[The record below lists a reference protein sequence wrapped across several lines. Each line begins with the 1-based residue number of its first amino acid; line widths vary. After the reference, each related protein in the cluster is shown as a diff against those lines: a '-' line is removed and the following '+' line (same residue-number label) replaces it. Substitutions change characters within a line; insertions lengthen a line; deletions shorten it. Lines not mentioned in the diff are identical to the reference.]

1 MKSSVTL
8 TSDWSSLRGARL
20 GRRREAFSLVEL
32 LVVIAVLAILLGL
45 VFKGGGSMLTKG
57 KANDTE
63 ALLQNLDQAITA
75 YKSEVVTQ
83 TDIPNADA
91 LFRGSPPDAV
101 YVFDKG
107 GTTVAGCDIAM
118 GRGDPGSSNPWIPA
132 GLDDGRDAGGKL
144 SSPAAPRHGD
154 VRALVLAM
162 RLRSPKASAILDQ
175 IDARFLVPGR
185 ADGVFF
191 DPGDGSAPIPLDYY
205 VDAWGTPIEY
215 YSTRFCPDCPSG
227 TPREAAS
234 DAFVRANNGEALL
247 VSYGPDGPD
256 QFAQDFF
263 DDENVGDTSL
273 VADYWDNPARTGVPD
288 HLVNYVLNQD
298 NIYSSD
304 TFKERMMR

>member
-45 VFKGGGSMLTKG
+45 VLKGGGSMLTKG
-57 KANDTE
+57 KVNDTE
-63 ALLQNLDQAITA
+63 ALFQNLDQAITA
-75 YKSEVVTQ
+75 YKSEVNQ
-83 TDIPNADA
+83 TRIPNADA

-101 YVFDKG
+101 YVFVDEN
-107 GTTVAGCDIAM
+107 GTTVAGCAIAM
-118 GRGDPGSSNPWIPA
+118 GRGNPSSSNPWIPA

-144 SSPAAPRHGD
+144 SSPAAAMHGD

-215 YSTRFCPDCPSG
+215 YSTRFCPNCPSG

-234 DAFVRANNGEALL
+234 DTFVRANNGEALL

-263 DDENVGDTSL
+263 DSEGDTSL
-273 VADYWDNPARTGVPD
+273 VADYTDNNLVD
-288 HLVNYVLNQD
+288 HVFNQD